1 MHAIP
6 LVKEHRSL
14 YCSLESV
21 SVACSESS
29 SRCNES
35 SDDETRGQRSAIRSP
50 SGKRK
55 VDVWS
60 ACICITKGRVI
71 DSTRAP
77 LAPAQ
82 PRSAS
87 IRPALRNDRRKN
99 RNARRPAERAPGQ
112 QGGQPRSQA
121 RRGLAQL
128 FWRSVERSSA
138 KGHCGKREGACV
150 SECNRRHAIM
160 ARPL

>member
-1 MHAIP
+1 LHAIP
-6 LVKEHRSL
+6 LIKERR
-14 YCSLESV
+14 ESV
-21 SVACSESS
+21 LLTRVRSVACSENS

-60 ACICITKGRVI
+60 ACICITKGRGI

-77 LAPAQ
+77 LAPAR

-87 IRPALRNDRRKN
+87 IRPALRNDRRKK

-112 QGGQPRSQA
+112 QGGQPMSQA
-121 RRGLAQL
+121 LRGLAQL

-138 KGHCGKREGACV
+138 KGHRGKREGACV
-150 SECNRRHAIM
+150 SGCNRRHAIM